1 MGLPLGPC
9 LPRISCGPMQLI
21 VDRVDRTLLTVLT
34 VLSVD

>member
-9 LPRISCGPMQLI
+9 LLRISCGPMQLI